1 VSIEPPAAGVALAI
15 VTRLPPT
22 GRMTVTTTT
31 QTGAFAAESNHYAV
45 DGNDLSLLFEGDARR
60 DALLALIDGAAHELR
75 LLYYIYSA
83 DAVGTQVRDA
93 LVAACG
99 RGVTVALLIDGF
111 GSDDTPTGF
120 FDPLRA
126 AGGSVC
132 RFLPRFGRRYL
143 LRNHQK
149 LALADGRRVLIGG
162 FNIDDSYFASVD
174 DQGWRD
180 LGLLLDGPAADHLT
194 GYFDMIAA
202 WARDPKAKMRTMTR
216 GLNDWS
222 QREGALRWLFGG
234 PTKRLSPWARALRRD
249 IATGKRLDMIAAY
262 FAPNPGML
270 RRIGRLAR
278 RGTVRIMTASK
289 SDNTMTIAAARN
301 CYVRLLRRRARIWE
315 YQPTK
320 LHTKLFVVDDVA
332 YVGSANCDMRSL
344 YINCEIMLRIDD
356 AGVAAR
362 LRTYAEAECG
372 DAREASEDLIRRRS
386 NIWTRFKWAI
396 AYFVVSAVDYSVTR
410 RVNFGRIGAEI

>member
-1 VSIEPPAAGVALAI
+1 MMAETAAS
-15 VTRLPPT
+15 
-22 GRMTVTTTT
+22 
-31 QTGAFAAESNHYAV
+31 AESGTFDV
-45 DGNDLSLLFEGDARR
+45 DGNRLTFVFECEERR
-60 DALLALIDGAAHELR
+60 DALLALIDGAEHALR
-75 LLYYIYSA
+75 LLYYIFSA
-83 DAVGTQVRDA
+83 DTVGTQVRDA
-93 LVAACG
+93 LVAARG
-99 RGVTVALLIDGF
+99 RGVSVDLLIDGF
-111 GSDDTPTGF
+111 GSQDTPADF
-120 FDPLRA
+120 FEPLRA

-149 LALADGRRVLIGG
+149 LALADGKRVLIGG
-162 FNIDDSYFASVD
+162 FNIDDDYFASVA

-180 LGLLLDGPAADHLT
+180 LGLVVEGPAADHLT
-194 GYFDMIAA
+194 GYFDMVVG
-202 WARDPKAKMRTMTR
+202 WARDPKARMRALTR
-216 GLNDWS
+216 GLSDWS

-234 PTKRLSPWARALRRD
+234 PAKRLSPWARALRRD
-249 IATGKRLDMIAAY
+249 IATGRRLDMIAAY

-270 RRIGRLAR
+270 RRIRRMAR

-301 CYVRLLRRRARIWE
+301 CYVRLLRRGARVWE
-315 YQPTK
+315 YAPTK
-320 LHTKLFVVDDVA
+320 LHTKLFVIDDIA

-356 AGVAAR
+356 AEVAAR
-362 LRTYAEAECG
+362 LRRYAEAETHA
-372 DAREASEDLIRRRS
+372 AREASEELIRRRS
-386 NIWTRFKWAI
+386 NAWTRIKWAV